1 MDFQTLEANIDEL
14 VSAWMPQRA
23 TRMARLA
30 LDQNDFAA
38 MADAGMTLVGIPV
51 EFGGLWDTSQRP
63 TLKTAALLRKL
74 ATVDPSLALVSAMH
88 PTVLLNWINDA
99 PDGPPGWQ
107 EQRAEVFENVR
118 KGAWFGT
125 ISSEPGIGGDF
136 LATRA
141 TAVNAPDGAGWLM
154 SGDKYMGSGS
164 GVTSFMM
171 TTARPEG
178 EDLPEVFLLDCR
190 NLAWDGSQGLKLVRE
205 WDGAGMCAT
214 QSHAFRFDRVA
225 VTRHGLIGGAVKRLP
240 QNSSTV
246 GYLFSSVFLGLL
258 DAAGAEARRLFAAR
272 SRQPSSFEQTHFVK
286 AMNAIWLANQAFS
299 GMAQALERPDPA
311 RDILHGKLA
320 IADLAE
326 QAMGLLAHA
335 IGGAS
340 LSRSSPFAQWQQD
353 IRALGHLRPPRPLT
367 YDKLMEGAAAPG
379 S

>member
-1 MDFQTLEANIDEL
+1 MNFQTLEKNIDEL
-14 VSAWMPQRA
+14 VSAWMPHRA
-23 TRMARLA
+23 ERMARQA
-30 LDQNDFAA
+30 LDRNDFAA
-38 MADAGMTLVGIPV
+38 LADAGMTLVGVPV
-51 EFGGLWDTSQRP
+51 EFGGLWDGKQRP
-63 TLKTAALLRKL
+63 AIKIAALLRKL

-107 EQRAEVFENVR
+107 EQRAQVFEHVR
-118 KGAWFGT
+118 NGAWFGT

-136 LATRA
+136 LATQA
-141 TAVNAPDGAGWLM
+141 TAMRGQDGEHWLM

-190 NLAWDGSQGLKLVRE
+190 NLPWDGSKGLKLMRE
-205 WDGAGMCAT
+205 WDGAGMSAT

-225 VTRHGLIGGAVKRLP
+225 VTRHGLLGGAVKRLP

-246 GYLFSSVFLGLL
+246 GYMFSSVFLGLL
-258 DAAGAEARRLFAAR
+258 DAAGAETRRLFAAR
-272 SRQPSSFEQTHFVK
+272 SRQASSFEQTHFVK
-286 AMNAIWLANQAFS
+286 AMNTIWLANQAFA

-311 RDILHGKLA
+311 HDILQGKLA

-326 QAMGLLAHA
+326 QAMSLLAHA

-353 IRALGHLRPPRPLT
+353 VRALGHLRPPRPLT
-367 YDKLMEGAAAPG
+367 YDKLMEEAGAPAT
-379 S
+379 